1 MSLSNYTEFNLPRNA
16 YAAFDALSMKQL
28 LINRLKDS
36 GLFQNADL
44 EASNMSGIIDILAYS
59 YHVLLF
65 YLNQTSSEATFTQ
78 TELYENMNKLVSLIG
93 YKPNGMNT
101 STLNVT
107 VSADGKLPKNTYTIK
122 RYSYVSVDN
131 YNYSFSNDVTFQK
144 LQDNSYEYIDSIGE
158 SNVLYQGSF
167 KSYPPYVALGEKFE
181 QFTLNISY
189 VDTPYKFIDGNNIHV
204 YVKRANQT
212 NWIQWKEISSLF
224 LSKSFTEVFEK
235 RLNENGFYEI
245 KFGNDVYGKALEAG
259 DTVIVFYLE
268 SDGNRGE
275 IGSGVM
281 NKNKLFDYTTPT
293 FDVIF
298 NSVKT
303 RDDYMNPSNLF
314 YLDITNA
321 YPSIPVTPAQSVT
334 DIRNNAPALFASQNR
349 VITSSDYQAFIDK
362 TFSDILASSSVCSN
376 KEYTTKYLA
385 YFYNVGLERPNYDT
399 RVLLN
404 QVSFSDT
411 CDFNNVYIF
420 GVPRLGAIRNETT
433 PIELF
438 SAQKQS
444 IVNKLEPF
452 KAVNQNV
459 VIADPIYFGFDIGL
473 QLSNEDL
480 NFDIRKETFLRI
492 YRTNYEIIS
501 KDQIKN
507 EAFALIKNFFS
518 QDNNKLGGVLDFTQ
532 LSYDILSIRGVKNI
546 ETVRKSNN
554 SEYKVP
560 KINFIYCNPFYINV
574 NVKVV
579 SQNMSLEF
587 YEFPFY
593 YEISKLL
600 NRIEVI

>member
-1 MSLSNYTEFNLPRNA
+1 
-16 YAAFDALSMKQL
+16 
-28 LINRLKDS
+28 
-36 GLFQNADL
+36 
-44 EASNMSGIIDILAYS
+44 
-59 YHVLLF
+59 
-65 YLNQTSSEATFTQ
+65 
-78 TELYENMNKLVSLIG
+78 
-93 YKPNGMNT
+93 
-101 STLNVT
+101 
-107 VSADGKLPKNTYTIK
+107 
-122 RYSYVSVDN
+122 
-131 YNYSFSNDVTFQK
+131 
-144 LQDNSYEYIDSIGE
+144 
-158 SNVLYQGSF
+158 
-167 KSYPPYVALGEKFE
+167 
-181 QFTLNISY
+181 
-189 VDTPYKFIDGNNIHV
+189 
-204 YVKRANQT
+204 
-212 NWIQWKEISSLF
+212 
-224 LSKSFTEVFEK
+224 
-235 RLNENGFYEI
+235 
-245 KFGNDVYGKALEAG
+245 
-259 DTVIVFYLE
+259 
-268 SDGNRGE
+268 
-275 IGSGVM
+275 M

-362 TFSDILASSSVCSN
+362 TFSDILASSSICSN

-459 VIADPIYFGFDIGL
+459 VIADPIYLGFDIGL

>member
-28 LINRLKDS
+28 LINRLKAS
-36 GLFQNADL
+36 GLFENADL

-65 YLNQTSSEATFTQ
+65 YLNQTSSESTFTQ
-78 TELYENMNKLVSLIG
+78 AELYENMNKLVSLIG

-101 STLNVT
+101 STLNVN
-107 VSADGKLPKNTYTIK
+107 VSADAKLAKNTYTIK

-131 YNYSFSNDVTFQK
+131 YAYSFANDVTFQK
-144 LQDNSYEYIDSIGE
+144 LQDNTYEGIDSIGE
-158 SNVLYQGSF
+158 SNILYQGKF
-167 KSYPPYVALGEKFE
+167 KSYPIYNAIGEKFE

-189 VDTPYKFIDGNNIHV
+189 ADTPYKFIDGNNIHV
-204 YVKRANQT
+204 YVRKANQT
-212 NWIQWKEISSLF
+212 KWVQWKEISSLF
-224 LSKSFTEVFEK
+224 LSKSLQEVFEK

-245 KFGNDVYGKALEAG
+245 KFGNDVYGKSLESG
-259 DTVIVFYLE
+259 DSIIVFYLE

-275 IGSGVM
+275 IGSQVL
-281 NKNKLFDYTTPT
+281 NKSKLFQYTTPI
-293 FDVIF
+293 FDQIF
-298 NSVKT
+298 ESIKT
-303 RDDYMNPSNLF
+303 RDDYMTASNLIL
-314 YLDITNA
+314 LDVTNT
-321 YPSIPVTPAQSVT
+321 YQSIPVTPAQTVS
-334 DIRNNAPALFASQNR
+334 DIRNNAPALFAAQNR
-349 VITSSDYQAFIDK
+349 VITETDYQAFVDK
-362 TFSDILASSSVCSN
+362 NFSDILASSSICSN
-376 KEYTTKYLA
+376 KDYTKKYLA

-452 KAVNQNV
+452 KAINQNV
-459 VIADPIYFGFDIGL
+459 VIADPIYLGFDIGL
-473 QLSNEDL
+473 ELLGEELDFNIRNE
-480 NFDIRKETFLRI
+480 TYLRI
-492 YRTNYEIIS
+492 YRSNYEIIS

-507 EAFALIKNFFS
+507 EVFTLIKNFFS
-518 QDNNKLGGVLDFTQ
+518 QDNNKLGGNLDFTQ
-532 LSYDILSIRGVKNI
+532 LSYDILSIRGI
-546 ETVRKSNN
+546 QSLETVRKNN
-554 SEYKVP
+554 NREYKSP

-574 NVKVV
+574 NVKMV
-579 SQNMSLEF
+579 SQNMNLEF